1 MNEIKKKMRQIESRQ
16 KAKDTMARFDS
27 LINDLYNKIVSCKEI
42 AEADLNIE
50 DSKMLVLT
58 LRQKRLEAIM
68 SALEYARNM
77 IECELIRSEV
87 SDSPFNEDIYRKIS
101 DYLIGEG
108 YFTKKE
114 IKKAIL
120 NNKVKLDLAYK
131 EEPLSTTSSVC
142 APTEGPIFAEEE
154 RDEDA
159 LWGFPKVKESNQRD
173 FEEKIAENSRSIKE
187 EKITENSRSI
197 KKENREKNA
206 YTVQY
211 SVLSPKSIQKGND
224 FLLDFYMYEPEFSSI
239 VQKALA
245 EGDGK
250 LQEKRSGT
258 SIVKEGSHITVR
270 LYSPNI
276 PDLFDEDEFIW
287 TKDYHCS
294 QLVGEIPSNYPK
306 STIVLA
312 VDVLVYGLRVTTLKC
327 IVNLDEAKQKN
338 EFTRIDIK
346 KAFFSYSSKDRDAV
360 LMLKQGMEGL
370 CPDIEC
376 FVDFIFL
383 KGGQQWYE
391 EVRSKIDQSDVL
403 FLVWSRNA
411 YKSKWVKEEWTYAL
425 ETKGE
430 RFIHPLAIE
439 PIDKSKCPVPKKL
452 KDMHF
457 GNINAI
463 LRTN

>member
-1 MNEIKKKMRQIESRQ
+1 MNEAKKKKRQIESRQ

-42 AEADLNIE
+42 AEADPNIE

-68 SALEYARNM
+68 STLEKARDM

-101 DYLIGEG
+101 DYLIGKG

-120 NNKVKLDLAYK
+120 NDKMKLDLAYR
-131 EEPLSTTSSVC
+131 EDPLPTTSSVC
-142 APTEGPIFAEEE
+142 APAKGPIFIEEGL
-154 RDEDA
+154 DEDA
-159 LWGFPKVKESNQRD
+159 LWGFPKVKESGQRD
-173 FEEKIAENSRSIKE
+173 FE

-258 SIVKEGSHITVR
+258 SIVKEGSQITVR

-276 PDLFDEDEFIW
+276 PDLFDEDEFVW

-294 QLVGEIPSNYPK
+294 QLVGEIPSDYQK

-383 KGGQQWYE
+383 KGGQQCYE